1 MVRGR
6 FAPTPSGPLHMGSLV
21 AALASY
27 LDALSRGGTWLL
39 RIEDVDTTRSRP
51 HFENEICQQLER
63 HGLQWD
69 EAPVRQS
76 ERAEFYAEAL
86 SRLVKNGRVYSCS
99 CSRKTLQSMGC
110 RENSEGELIYPGV
123 CRTAANFLVQSSSF
137 NEGRALRFL
146 LPSEAKFS
154 FLDETCGEQSG
165 DVQADAG
172 DFVLRRADGC
182 FTYHLAVVVDDFLQG
197 ITRVVRGAD
206 ILPLTGRHLLLQE
219 ALGYPQPQYSHISL
233 VYGPEGR
240 KLSKSESAA
249 AIAQSPAIENL
260 VCALKHLGIRTKA
273 DDFATVVDVLKFAT
287 QEFKRSLDF

>member
-1 MVRGR
+1 MRGR

-27 LDALSRGGTWLL
+27 SDARARGGTWLL

-51 HFENEICQQLER
+51 HFENEICHQLER
-63 HGLQWD
+63 HGLLWD

-76 ERAEFYAEAL
+76 ERAEFYAEAVG
-86 SRLVKNGRVYSCS
+86 RLVDQGRVYSCS

-123 CRTAANFLVQSSSF
+123 CRTAANFLVRSSSF

-146 LPSEAKFS
+146 LPPEATYS
-154 FLDETCGEQSG
+154 FVDETCAEQSG

-206 ILPLTGRHLLLQE
+206 ILPLTGRHLLLQD
-219 ALGYPQPQYSHISL
+219 ALGYPHPQYSHIPL

-249 AIAQSPAIENL
+249 SLAQKSALENL
-260 VCALKHLGIRTKA
+260 VCALNHLGLIAKA
-273 DDFATVVDVLKFAT
+273 DDFATVADVLKFAV
-287 QEFKRSLDF
+287 QEFKQSLVW